1 MKSKN
6 KLFLIIALV
15 TLLFL
20 TLLIGTLVVI
30 KFVNVNGDNFGSEAA
45 VGAFSLLVTF
55 LGTFFVAFELKNTS
69 EVTCCEMLI
78 NLNNY
83 FHDSDRLMRVYAAL
97 DNAYLWGKN
106 DEEVWQ
112 GVEDEDVQFF
122 CTFFENLALLVQH
135 QIAKIKDLDD
145 LFGYRFF
152 LFMNNP
158 HVQEKYLLTT
168 SASFA
173 NLFNL
178 YALWVDYRDRQN
190 KKRYPR
196 PLVGE
201 KYRFTKEYLDSK
213 MYLVD
218 NGVGKELYR
227 TIVAKGKTLQIRDA
241 WFDEL
246 REIRKLQK
254 LVYQGISDPTI
265 YVNTTRP
272 EFIEA
277 LHMDYVLGA
286 YDGDRLVGV
295 ATFVDNR
302 KTDRNLGAKMGFG
315 WEKCFTFDAVF
326 VHPDYRGC
334 GLQSEFIKVAIEK
347 AKIDG
352 ASSIWC
358 TVSPNNPHSYKNF
371 TEKGFKTHKCGVPMY
386 NGYIRDVLKLDIEN
400 E

>member
-20 TLLIGTLVVI
+20 TLLIGTLFVI

-201 KYRFTKEYLDSK
+201 EYRFTKEYLDSK

-227 TIVAKGKTLQIRDA
+227 TIEAKGKTLQIRDA

-246 REIRKLQK
+246 REICKLQK

-334 GLQSEFIKVAIEK
+334 GLQSEFISVAIEK

-371 TEKGFKTHKCGVPMY
+371 TEKGFKAHKCGVPMY

>member
-6 KLFLIIALV
+6 RLFLIIALV

-20 TLLIGTLVVI
+20 TLFIGTFFVI
-30 KFVNVNGDNFGSEAA
+30 KFVNVNGEIFGTEAA
-45 VGAFSLLVTF
+45 VGAFSLVVTF
-55 LGTFFVAFELKNTS
+55 LGTFFVAFELKNSS

-106 DEEVWQ
+106 DDEVWQ
-112 GVEDEDVQFF
+112 GVDDEDVQFF

-173 NLFNL
+173 NLFGL
-178 YALWVDYRDRQN
+178 YELWIDYRDRQN
-190 KKRYPR
+190 KGRHHR
-196 PLVGE
+196 PIIGE
-201 KYRFTKEYLDSK
+201 KFRFTKEYLRSK

-227 TIVAKGKTLQIRDA
+227 TFEAKGKTLQIRDA
-241 WFDEL
+241 WFDE
-246 REIRKLQK
+246 IGAIMKLQK
-254 LVYQGISDPTI
+254 VVYQGISDTTM
-265 YVNTTRP
+265 YVNTTRA
-272 EFIEA
+272 ELIEC

-286 YDGDRLVGV
+286 YDGECLVAV
-295 ATFVDNR
+295 ATFIDNR
-302 KTDRNLGAKMGFG
+302 KTDRNLGAKMGFDV
-315 WEKCFTFDAVF
+315 EKCFTFDAVF
-326 VHPDYRGC
+326 VHPEYRGC
-334 GLQSEFIKVAIEK
+334 GLQMEFIKLAREK
-347 AKIDG
+347 AKLDG
-352 ASSIWC
+352 ATSIWC
-358 TVSPNNPHSYKNF
+358 TVSPDNSHSHSNF
-371 TEKGFKTHKCGVPMY
+371 TKMGFKVYKSGVPMY
-386 NGYIRDVLKLDIEN
+386 NGYIRDVLKLDV
-400 E
+400 

>member
-20 TLLIGTLVVI
+20 TLLIGTLFVI

-106 DEEVWQ
+106 DEEVWK

-178 YALWVDYRDRQN
+178 YALWVDYRERQN
-190 KKRYPR
+190 KKHYPR

-227 TIVAKGKTLQIRDA
+227 TIEAKGKTLQIRDA

-246 REIRKLQK
+246 REIRTLQK
-254 LVYQGISDPTI
+254 LVYEEMSDPTI

-286 YDGDRLVGV
+286 YDGERLVGV

-334 GLQSEFIKVAIEK
+334 GLQSEFISVAIEK

-371 TEKGFKTHKCGVPMY
+371 TEKGFKTYKNGVPMY
-386 NGYIRDVLKLDIEN
+386 NGYIRDILKLDIEH

>member
-6 KLFLIIALV
+6 RLFLIISLV
-15 TLLFL
+15 TLIFL
-20 TLLIGTLVVI
+20 TLLIGTFLII

-55 LGTFFVAFELKNTS
+55 LGTFFVAYELKNSS

-106 DEEVWQ
+106 DEEVWK
-112 GVEDEDVQFF
+112 GVGDEDVQFF

-173 NLFNL
+173 NLFGL
-178 YALWVDYRDRQN
+178 YTLWIEYRDMQN
-190 KKRYPR
+190 KKSHPR
-196 PLVGE
+196 PIIGE

-227 TIVAKGKTLQIRDA
+227 TFEAKGKTLQIRDA
-241 WFDEL
+241 WFDEMSDIL
-246 REIRKLQK
+246 KLQK
-254 LVYQGISDPTI
+254 VVYQQLSDTTM
-265 YVNTTRP
+265 YVNTTRQ
-272 EFIEA
+272 ELIEA

-286 YDGDRLVGV
+286 YDGDCLVGV
-295 ATFVDNR
+295 ATFIDNR
-302 KTDRNLGAKMGFG
+302 KTDRNLGAKMGFD
-315 WEKCFTFDAVF
+315 WAKSFTFDAVF

-334 GLQSEFIKVAIEK
+334 GLQAEFIKIAKEK

-352 ASSIWC
+352 ATSIWC
-358 TVSPNNPHSYKNF
+358 TVSPENSYSHKNF
-371 TEKGFKTHKCGVPMY
+371 TENGFAVYKKNVPMY
-386 NGYIRDVLKLDIEN
+386 NGYIRDVLKLDI
-400 E
+400 